1 MIEIKNVTKIYHAKK
16 KSQHK
21 ALDNV
26 NLTLQDNGLVF
37 VIGKFGSGKST
48 LLNLIGGL
56 DSVTEGNIVVDGN
69 NITNYTDKQ
78 LSNYRSS
85 HIGFIFQDYHLLE
98 EMTVQEN
105 IQLSLKL
112 IGQED
117 NGQVATALERV
128 GLAGYENRY
137 PDELSGGEQQ
147 RVAIARAIV
156 KRPRLILA
164 DEPTGNLDNVTAT
177 SIIHLLKE
185 LAQDCLIIIVSHNTI
200 DTYTYADRIIQ
211 LSAGK
216 VVSDQSRNANFSTE
230 ILFKQD
236 QLVYPCDKV
245 LDDKDVGA
253 INQHLQNNQ
262 LQKVVLV
269 KDKYVQTEQPST
281 TNARTVAIP
290 NAKPTRK
297 SVGQLCKTFL
307 QSKKLRIALYSF
319 IVAVIIVV
327 LALAETIMAFDS
339 GKVIAR
345 EMLKENQTS
354 LFVSKTND
362 LPNPIREGEKY
373 YEMLDPSHVDLFKQE
388 FSKSKVYP
396 VYNSSVPITLYQN
409 ANGVQGVYMTKGTF
423 RETFGT
429 MLVDEQF
436 FVDKLGTLEF
446 EKVLPED
453 KIHPLGVY
461 ITDFVADQIVKYS
474 TRYRNQ
480 TYDKILGQYTYS
492 NTLMQPTYINGI
504 IKTDYKAKYE
514 KFLDE
519 LYRSTAKEAA
529 ELQEKK
535 EYLNFLN
542 DLYDHLGFSY
552 TFNPNYLETLKQDPI
567 STMAWTYNMKISDPK
582 FNESIPVVL
591 STGRYVFNSKGN
603 PSYNLDGNEVVMSY
617 TVYNQIFGTSYT
629 PATIKE
635 FVPHDYDNTIT
646 QYKMY
651 DYEFANPLNQV
662 NVRITRLVGVGAMMV
677 VSDELFQEFNKNSHY
692 VQGIYFDQMENTP
705 NVIAKCDELQYD
717 YQHYLIEGMRT
728 MTRAVEVFVNIF
740 ELVGGLLCAGVVF
753 LLVSFASKMIQD
765 KYREIGILKALGCK
779 NGTISAVFGFQLLLL
794 ALCTVVLS
802 VLGYWL
808 FIDVAN
814 DVLVDSLQV
823 LATNSVVLNAQFLTF
838 IPVIAI
844 INCVLIL
851 FLSAISF
858 AFPMLK
864 IRKINPVQIIKTR
877 EE

>member
-37 VIGKFGSGKST
+37 VIGKSGSGKST

-200 DTYTYADRIIQ
+200 DTYTYADRIVQ

-216 VVSDQSRNANFSTE
+216 VISDQSRNANFSTE
-230 ILFKQD
+230 ILFQQD

-245 LDDKDVGA
+245 LSDTDVGA

-290 NAKPTRK
+290 NNKPTRK

-504 IKTDYKAKYE
+504 IKTGYKAKHE

-519 LYRSTAKEAA
+519 LYRSTSKEAA
-529 ELQEKK
+529 
-535 EYLNFLN
+535 
-542 DLYDHLGFSY
+542 
-552 TFNPNYLETLKQDPI
+552 
-567 STMAWTYNMKISDPK
+567 
-582 FNESIPVVL
+582 
-591 STGRYVFNSKGN
+591 
-603 PSYNLDGNEVVMSY
+603 
-617 TVYNQIFGTSYT
+617 
-629 PATIKE
+629 
-635 FVPHDYDNTIT
+635 
-646 QYKMY
+646 
-651 DYEFANPLNQV
+651 
-662 NVRITRLVGVGAMMV
+662 
-677 VSDELFQEFNKNSHY
+677 
-692 VQGIYFDQMENTP
+692 
-705 NVIAKCDELQYD
+705 
-717 YQHYLIEGMRT
+717 
-728 MTRAVEVFVNIF
+728 
-740 ELVGGLLCAGVVF
+740 
-753 LLVSFASKMIQD
+753 
-765 KYREIGILKALGCK
+765 
-779 NGTISAVFGFQLLLL
+779 
-794 ALCTVVLS
+794 
-802 VLGYWL
+802 
-808 FIDVAN
+808 
-814 DVLVDSLQV
+814 
-823 LATNSVVLNAQFLTF
+823 
-838 IPVIAI
+838 
-844 INCVLIL
+844 
-851 FLSAISF
+851 
-858 AFPMLK
+858 
-864 IRKINPVQIIKTR
+864 
-877 EE
+877 